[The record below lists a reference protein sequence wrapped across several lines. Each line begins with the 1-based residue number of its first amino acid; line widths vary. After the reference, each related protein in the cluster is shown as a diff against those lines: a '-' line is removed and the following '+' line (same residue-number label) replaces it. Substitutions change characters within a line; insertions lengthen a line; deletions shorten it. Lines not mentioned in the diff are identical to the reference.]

1 MPLSR
6 KGILVYGRGPNDPRM
21 RLLVLQLKRIGD
33 AILTA
38 PALRAL
44 RAIAPEAKVTVVLHG
59 PSGGLAGLLPGA
71 DEVLVWNPGGVNFE
85 ILRAI
90 AGGPWDA
97 VLDFTGT
104 DRSFFLNALARAG
117 QRFAYAKAAGSSW
130 WKSRVTNFP
139 VEASVTDLSTVDF
152 HLALVRAWAEQNE
165 LPAPVEGEPPHL
177 KLPETKP
184 GENFPTGRYAVLH
197 PGTARDEKYWPA
209 ERWVAV
215 ARYLQAAHG
224 LELVLTGSKDERETN
239 HLAPIRAAELQ
250 LRDEAGQ
257 QDLAGSAR
265 IIAGAAL
272 VLTVDSAA
280 MHLAGQ
286 FGRPQIALFG
296 PTNPFHWAPRHARA
310 VVLGPG
316 GRHLRSGELSP
327 RGYEE
332 GPMESIPAARVMA
345 AVDGLLGE
353 GNRGEENR

>member
-1 MPLSR
+1 MPLSQT
-6 KGILVYGRGPNDPRM
+6 GNCDYGRGPTDPRM

-38 PALRAL
+38 PALRVP
-44 RAIAPEAKVTVVLHG
+44 RAIAPEARVTVVLHG
-59 PSGGLAGLLPGA
+59 PSGGLAGLLPGV
-71 DEVLVWNPGGVNFE
+71 DEVLIWKPGGANLG
-85 ILRAI
+85 ILRVI
-90 AGGPWDA
+90 AAGPWDA

-104 DRSFFLNALARAG
+104 DRSFFLTALARAN
-117 QRFAYAKAAGSSW
+117 QRFAYAKAAGSYW

-152 HLALVRAWAEQNE
+152 HLALVRAWAEQNDF
-165 LPAPVEGEPPHL
+165 PFPVESRPPHL
-177 KLPETKP
+177 NLPEAKQ

-224 LELVLTGSKDERETN
+224 LDLVLTGSKDEREMI
-239 HLAPIRAAELQ
+239 HLAPIRAAELAI
-250 LRDEAGQ
+250 RDEAGQ

-316 GRHLRSGELSP
+316 GRHLRSGDLSP
-327 RGYEE
+327 RAYVE

-345 AVDGLLGE
+345 SVDGLLGA
-353 GNRGEENR
+353 GGGGEENR

>member
-1 MPLSR
+1 
-6 KGILVYGRGPNDPRM
+6 M

-44 RAIAPEAKVTVVLHG
+44 RTLAPDARVTLVLHG
-59 PSGGLAGLLPGA
+59 PVGGLAGLLPGV
-71 DEVLVWNPGGVNFE
+71 DEVLVWKPGKANFA

-90 AGGPWDA
+90 VGGPWDA

-104 DRSFFLNALARAG
+104 DRSFFLAALARAN
-117 QRFAYAKAAGSSW
+117 QRLAYAKAAGSNR

-139 VEASVTDLSTVDF
+139 VEASVTDLCTVDF
-152 HLALVRAWAEQNE
+152 HLALVRAWAEQNH
-165 LPAPVEGEPPHL
+165 LPEPVESEPPHL

-184 GENFPTGRYAVLH
+184 GEHFPTGRYAVFH

-215 ARYLQAAHG
+215 ARYLQTAHG
-224 LELVLTGSKDERETN
+224 LDLVLTGSHDERETK
-239 HLAPIRAAELQ
+239 HLAPIRAAGLP
-250 LRDEAGQ
+250 LRDEAGRR
-257 QDLAGSAR
+257 DLAGSAR
-265 IIAGAAL
+265 IIAGATL

-316 GRHLRSGELSP
+316 GRLLRAEDFSP
-327 RGYEE
+327 RGYED

-345 AVDGLLGE
+345 AADGLLGA
-353 GNRGEENR
+353 GNGGKENR

>member
-1 MPLSR
+1 
-6 KGILVYGRGPNDPRM
+6 M
-21 RLLVLQLKRIGD
+21 RILVLQLKRIGD

-44 RAIAPEAKVTVVLHG
+44 KMIAPDARVTVMLHG

-71 DEVLVWNPGGVNFE
+71 DEVLIWKPGGMNLG

-90 AGGPWDA
+90 AGGPWDT

-104 DRSFFLNALARAG
+104 DRSFFLAALTRAD

-139 VEASVTDLSTVDF
+139 VEASVTDLSTVDL
-152 HLALVRAWAEQNE
+152 HLAMVRAWAEQNA
-165 LPAPVEGEPPHL
+165 LPAPIESEPPHL

-184 GENFPTGRYAVLH
+184 GEISPTGRYAVLH

-215 ARYLQAAHG
+215 ARYLQATHG
-224 LELVLTGSKDERETN
+224 LDLVLTGSKDEREMI
-239 HLAPIRAAELQ
+239 HLAPIRAAGLAI
-250 LRDEAGQ
+250 RDEAGK

-265 IIAGAAL
+265 IIAGATL

-296 PTNPFHWAPRHARA
+296 PTNPFHWAPRHAHA

-316 GRHLRSGELSP
+316 GRHLRTEALSP

-332 GPMESIPAARVMA
+332 GPMESIPAERVMA
-345 AVDGLLGE
+345 AIDGLLGA
-353 GNRGEENR
+353 GNGGEENR

>member
-1 MPLSR
+1 
-6 KGILVYGRGPNDPRM
+6 M
-21 RLLVLQLKRIGD
+21 RILVLQLKRIGD

-44 RAIAPEAKVTVVLHG
+44 RALAPDARVTVALHG
-59 PSGGLAGLLPGA
+59 SSGGLAGLLPGV
-71 DEVLVWNPGGVNFE
+71 DEVLVWKPGGTNFG

-90 AGGPWDA
+90 ASGRYDA

-104 DRSFFLNALARAG
+104 DRSFFLAALARAG
-117 QRFAYAKAAGSSW
+117 QRFCHAKAAGSSW
-130 WKSRVTNFP
+130 WKSRIVNFP
-139 VEASVTDLSTVDF
+139 MEASVTDLCTVDF
-152 HLALVRAWAEQNE
+152 HLALVRAWAEENH
-165 LPAPVEGEPPHL
+165 LPAPIESEPPHL
-177 KLPETKP
+177 QLPEARP
-184 GENFPTGRYAVLH
+184 GEGFPVGRYAVFH
-197 PGTARDEKYWPA
+197 PGTARDEKYWPP

-215 ARYLQAAHG
+215 ARYLHAAHG
-224 LELVLTGSKDERETN
+224 LDLVLTGSDDEREVK
-239 HLAPIRAAELQ
+239 HLAPIRAAELP

-265 IIAGAAL
+265 IIAGAEI

-296 PTNPFHWAPRHARA
+296 PTNPFHWAPRHAGA

-316 GRHLRSGELSP
+316 GRRLRRDELLP

-345 AVDGLLGE
+345 AVDGLLGV
-353 GNRGEENR
+353 GGGGEEKR

>member
-1 MPLSR
+1 MPLSQM
-6 KGILVYGRGPNDPRM
+6 GNVVYGRGPTDLRM

-44 RAIAPEAKVTVVLHG
+44 RSTAPEAKITVVLHG
-59 PSGGLAGLLPGA
+59 PSGGLADLLPGA
-71 DEVLVWNPGGVNFE
+71 DEVLVWKPGGLNLA

-90 AGGPWDA
+90 AGGAWDA

-104 DRSFFLNALARAG
+104 DRSFFLTGLARAN

-130 WKSRVTNFP
+130 WKSRVAKFP
-139 VEASVTDLSTVDF
+139 VEASATDLTTVEY
-152 HLALVRAWAEQNE
+152 HLALVKAWAEQNA
-165 LPAPVEGEPPHL
+165 LPANFESEPPHL
-177 KLPETKP
+177 KLPKTERA
-184 GENFPTGRYAVLH
+184 EDFPTERYAVIH

-224 LELVLTGSKDERETN
+224 LDLVLTGSRDEREFN
-239 HLAPIRAAELQ
+239 HLAPIRAAGLP
-250 LRDEAGQ
+250 LRDEAGK

-265 IIAGAAL
+265 IIAGAEI
-272 VLTVDSAA
+272 VLSVDSAA

-316 GRHLRSGELSP
+316 GRHLRADELSP
-327 RGYEE
+327 RGYED
-332 GPMESIPAARVMA
+332 GQMESIPAARVMA
-345 AVDGLLGE
+345 AIDGLLGA
-353 GNRGEENR
+353 GNGGEENR